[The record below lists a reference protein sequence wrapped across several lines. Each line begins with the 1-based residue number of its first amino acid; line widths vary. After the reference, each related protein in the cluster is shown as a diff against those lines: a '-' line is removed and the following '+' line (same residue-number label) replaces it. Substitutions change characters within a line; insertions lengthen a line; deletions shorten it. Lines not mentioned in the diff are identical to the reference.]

1 MLGVELRT
9 WFPWRVVVL
18 TLAGLGVFVS
28 IYLPWRLTGV
38 NPLGPLLFFFL
49 GLWVVVVLLATISI
63 SEATVLG
70 DIERGTASWLVSMP
84 ISRTAVIV
92 AKFIA
97 ASIGMAVAILL
108 TGGLLYPVLQ
118 SAERVGVTSF
128 TTDRLTEVTSAPI
141 GMWGQFASLPDP
153 GTFGMM
159 LVAMWLLVV
168 FLIAVMILLGTLL
181 RSRTLVFGLG
191 LAVFGAMVAAW
202 FGARDALEV
211 SPIGLVGAL
220 SEGIQNRAM
229 TVAVPAA
236 ATIALSVGL
245 VALAAWR
252 FQRKELR

>member
-1 MLGVELRT
+1 M

-18 TLAGLGVFVS
+18 TLAGLGVFLS
-28 IYLPWRLTGV
+28 IYVPWRLTGV
-38 NPLGPLLFFFL
+38 NQLGPLLFFFL
-49 GLWVVVVLLATISI
+49 GLWVAVVLLATVSI

-70 DIERGTASWLVSMP
+70 DIQRGTASWLVSMP
-84 ISRTAVIV
+84 ISRNAVIV

-97 ASIGMAVAILL
+97 ASSGMAVAILL
-108 TGGLLYPVLQ
+108 TGGLLYPLLQ
-118 SAERVGVTSF
+118 AAERVGVTSF
-128 TTDRLTEVTSAPI
+128 TPHRLTEVTSAPI

-153 GTFGMM
+153 GAFGMM

-168 FLIAVMILLGTLL
+168 FLIAVMILLGALV

-191 LAVFGAMVAAW
+191 LAVFAAMVAAW
-202 FGARDALEV
+202 FGARDALEA

-236 ATIALSVGL
+236 ATIALSLGL